1 MIRASRMSRRT
12 LLALAVV
19 LALPVLGTA
28 PVAEGK
34 PPPAWPKTFVIEYHW
49 GWNVLPPAGTGPTAT
64 LTLAQNGT
72 FTAVDDW
79 SGATGT
85 GTWSTRRNGRE
96 IWFKI
101 NGTTLKYAGERVAP
115 GEYEGT
121 MAIVG
126 GASGVWRGEYVP

>member
-1 MIRASRMSRRT
+1 MVRSLRPSRRA

-19 LALPVLGTA
+19 LALPVLGTPPA
-28 PVAEGK
+28 AEGK

-49 GWNVLPPAGTGPTAT
+49 GWDELPPAGLGPTAT

-72 FTAVDDW
+72 WFGVDDW

-85 GTWSTRRNGRE
+85 GTWYTRRGGRE
-96 IWFKI
+96 IVFTVDGI
-101 NGTTLKYAGERVAP
+101 DLTYSGQRVAP

-121 MAIVG
+121 MAVVG
-126 GASGVWRGEYVP
+126 GADGVWRGAFVP